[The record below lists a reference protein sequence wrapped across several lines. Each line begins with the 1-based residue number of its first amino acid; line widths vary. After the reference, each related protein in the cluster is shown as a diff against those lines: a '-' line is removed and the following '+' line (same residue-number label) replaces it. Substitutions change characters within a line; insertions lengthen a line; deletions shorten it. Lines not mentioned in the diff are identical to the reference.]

1 MRAFAGLIP
10 LVLGGCLEFG
20 KVDDAKAPGD
30 LLGVYSVIG
39 TLDDTTCGAG
49 ALAAEDP
56 WSFEVKLSRYRRDL
70 YWLNGR
76 EAIVGSID
84 DGGRAFAFDTRV
96 EIEVQAPLRGH
107 PGCVISRVDRA
118 RGELSADGIDVESFE
133 GSLSFDFNAAQG
145 SDCLDWMAEESVP
158 AIPCSVDYDLTAER
172 ESTE

>member
-1 MRAFAGLIP
+1 MRAFAYLMP
-10 LVLGGCLEFG
+10 LLLGGCLEFG

-30 LLGVYSVIG
+30 LLGVYSVVG

-56 WSFEVKLSRYRRDL
+56 WSFEVKLSRYQRDL

-76 EAIVGSID
+76 EAIVGSIEK
-84 DGGRAFAFDTRV
+84 DGRSFAFDTRV

-118 RGELSADGIDVESFE
+118 RGELSADDTDVESFE
-133 GSLSFDFNAAQG
+133 GSLSFDFSATPG
-145 SDCLDWMAEESVP
+145 SDCLDWMAAESVP
-158 AIPCSVDYDLTAER
+158 QIPCSVDYELDADR